1 MRLTVASVFAGCVV
15 LAGCSGAQRVAS
27 DAEVEES
34 GYVRVVNPFEVRDST
49 GALYEHAFLGG
60 LNVPRP
66 QFIDI
71 DGDGDEDLFLQ
82 EVPSKVMFFER
93 LDGPEPRFE
102 WRSDQYGGLEVG
114 EWYRFGDLDHDGDF
128 DLLAEERFSYI
139 RYYRNEGTPMQP
151 RFVLATDSLRDTS
164 GEAIFADRQNIP
176 NLTDIDCDGK
186 TDLFIGRID
195 GTVVRYEEVDVDE
208 NNVPRFQLITER
220 FEDIEIVSQFMS
232 MHGANSLTFGDVD
245 EDGDVDLFWGD
256 FFEPGLLLIE
266 NTGSCGSPVFRGVP
280 AGFPAN
286 NPVTST
292 GYNAPALTDADLD
305 GDLDVFIGVL
315 GGAFNANRSAAD
327 NFYYLEHQPN
337 GDYELRAERFLTTI
351 DIGSESFPAFIDDDG
366 DGDQDLYLSNKID
379 PENPQSGS
387 VYRFENVGT
396 AQAPAFA
403 RRDRLPLKE
412 SYHYAPA
419 FVDLDADGD
428 LDMVM
433 GSWKK
438 QVAYHENTGTVS
450 SAQFEE
456 TNPELVTLT
465 RGSNTTPALVD
476 IDADGDYDLFVG
488 ETSGTINYY
497 ENTGTATSP
506 TFELI
511 SDEYL
516 DIDIGRRSVPVF
528 YDHDGDGDHD
538 LLVGSE
544 SSGIVLFRNDG
555 TPEAPAFVEAGVFMD
570 DLPAFATPAFID
582 IDADGDDDLV
592 TGSVAGGILF
602 FEYR

>member
-1 MRLTVASVFAGCVV
+1 MWKISSFLVCCGLLVA
-15 LAGCSGAQRVAS
+15 CSGPQRLAS
-27 DAEVEES
+27 EGDEQDS
-34 GYVRVVNPFEVRDST
+34 GFVRMISPFEVRDST
-49 GALYEHAFLGG
+49 GEVFEHAFLGG
-60 LNVPRP
+60 LNIPRP

-71 DGDGDEDLFLQ
+71 DGDGDDDLFLQ
-82 EVPSKVMFFER
+82 EVPGKVMFFER
-93 LDGPEPRFE
+93 ADGDEPRFI
-102 WRSDQYGGLEVG
+102 WRSDHYANLVVG

-139 RYYRNEGTPMQP
+139 RYYRNEGSATEP
-151 RFVLATDSLRDTS
+151 RFVLATDSLRDVA

-208 NNVPRFQLITER
+208 NKVPRFQLITER

-280 AGFPAN
+280 SGFPAN
-286 NPVTST
+286 NPISST
-292 GYNAPALTDADLD
+292 GYNAPALTDVDAD

-315 GGAFNANRSAAD
+315 GGAFNANRSAAN
-327 NFYYLEHQPN
+327 NFYFLEHQAN
-337 GDYELRAERFLTTI
+337 GDYDLKSERFLTTI
-351 DIGSESFPAFIDDDG
+351 DMGSESLPTFADLDN
-366 DGDQDLYLSNKID
+366 DGDQDLYLANKID

-387 VYRFENVGT
+387 VYRFENVGSA
-396 AQAPAFA
+396 AQPSFVFRGRMA
-403 RRDRLPLKE
+403 LKP

-419 FVDLDADGD
+419 FGDLDSDGD

-433 GSWKK
+433 GGWKK
-438 QVAYHENTGTVS
+438 QVAFHENTGTVS
-450 SAQFEE
+450 HPAFEE
-456 TNPELVTLT
+456 VNPELVTLT

-476 IDADGDYDLFVG
+476 IDADGDLDLFVG

-497 ENTGTATSP
+497 QNTGTAEAP
-506 TFELI
+506 LFELV

-516 DIDIGRRSVPVF
+516 DIDIGRRSKPTF
-528 YDHDGDGDHD
+528 LDYDSDGDYD
-538 LLVGSE
+538 LFIGSE
-544 SSGIVLFRNDG
+544 ASGILLYRNDG
-555 TPEAPAFVEAGVFMD
+555 SAQSPVFVDTGVYKD
-570 DLPAFATPAFID
+570 DVPAFATPAFID
-582 IDADGDDDLV
+582 IDADGDSDLF
-592 TGSVAGGILF
+592 TGSVGGGVLF